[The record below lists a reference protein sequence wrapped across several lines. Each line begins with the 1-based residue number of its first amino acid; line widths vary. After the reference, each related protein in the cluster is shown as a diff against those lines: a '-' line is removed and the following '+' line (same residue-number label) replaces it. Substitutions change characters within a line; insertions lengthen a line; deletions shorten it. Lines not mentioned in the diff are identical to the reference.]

1 MKKIT
6 LSVDGMTCSACSV
19 GLEKYLNKQDG
30 IKATSVNLVL
40 GTATIIYDE
49 NKLTPDDLD
58 KFVSKAGFKS
68 LGEFKGLEEINKKKK
83 TKINLIIFTVLI
95 LIFMYISMG
104 QMLNLPVPNI
114 LSKDENPVNYVITI
128 FILSLAF
135 LIYGFDIIKNGY
147 KNAIHLTL
155 NMDTLITLGV
165 FSSFLYSL
173 YNMILILNGNYDK
186 VHDLYFESSAMV
198 IYFIK
203 LGRYFEGISQNKTKE
218 AIKKLVTVTPDKAYL
233 KENDKIKEITLDEI
247 KKDDILVCHPGE
259 KIAADGTIVSG
270 EAHLDESFI
279 TGESAPLKKSL
290 NDKVITGSINY
301 DGYIEYKAE
310 KFGKNSAISE
320 IVKLVTEASSDKS
333 KIETLADKISG
344 YFVIIVIILATIT
357 FLLHLLTGNS
367 FGASLNYFVTVLVVA
382 CPCSLGLATPVAI
395 IISEGLCASH
405 GLVIKKSSAFETAN
419 KIKAIIF
426 DKTGTLTYGKPRI
439 SEIINYTDKSDDEIL
454 KLVSSAEIKSS
465 HPLSTAFKNYIENH
479 NLKPYDSSDFKNT
492 PGKGIEATVN
502 SQKLIIG
509 SSSFLKENKIK
520 IPKNKIKNNT
530 LIYVSI
536 NGKLS
541 AVISISDV
549 IRKEAKEVIEKLNSQ
564 GIQTIMLT
572 GDNSAV
578 AKAISSSLNIKEY
591 YASQTPKDKAQ
602 VIQKLKEKYGYIMM
616 CGDGINDSIALTKAD
631 IGLSLKGASDI
642 AINCADVILIK
653 DDLTG
658 ILNLLN
664 VSKKTFRKIK
674 QNLFWAFFYN
684 SLMIPIAMGL
694 VKDLTISPV
703 IASIAMMFSSIFVV
717 LNSLSLNKIKLKN

>member
-114 LSKDENPVNYVITI
+114 LSKNENLVNYVITI
-128 FILSLAF
+128 FILSLVF

-439 SEIINYTDKSDDEIL
+439 SEIINYTDKPDDEIL

-465 HPLSTAFKNYIENH
+465 HPLSTAFKNYLENH

-591 YASQTPKDKAQ
+591 YASQTPKDKAE

-664 VSKKTFRKIK
+664 VRKKTFRKIK

>member
-279 TGESAPLKKSL
+279 TGESSPLKKSL

-465 HPLSTAFKNYIENH
+465 HPLSTAFKNYLENH

-520 IPKNKIKNNT
+520 IPKSKIKNNT

>member
-279 TGESAPLKKSL
+279 TGESSPLKKSL

-439 SEIINYTDKSDDEIL
+439 SEIINYTDKPDDEIL

-465 HPLSTAFKNYIENH
+465 HPLSTAFKNYLENH

-572 GDNSAV
+572 GDNSTV

>member
-58 KFVSKAGFKS
+58 NFVSKAGFKS

-279 TGESAPLKKSL
+279 TGESSPLKKSL

-520 IPKNKIKNNT
+520 ISKNKIKNNT

-572 GDNSAV
+572 GDNSTV

-653 DDLTG
+653 DDLMG
-658 ILNLLN
+658 ILNLLK

-674 QNLFWAFFYN
+674 QNLFWSFFYN

-694 VKDLTISPV
+694 VKELNISPV

>member
-114 LSKDENPVNYVITI
+114 LSEDENPVNYVITI

-259 KIAADGTIVSG
+259 KIAADGTIISG

-279 TGESAPLKKSL
+279 TGESSPLKKSL

-357 FLLHLLTGNS
+357 FLLHFLTGNS

-439 SEIINYTDKSDDEIL
+439 SEIINYTDKPDDEIL

-465 HPLSTAFKNYIENH
+465 HPLSTAFKNYLENH

-520 IPKNKIKNNT
+520 IPKSKIKNNT

-572 GDNSAV
+572 GDNIAV

-653 DDLTG
+653 DDLMG
-658 ILNLLN
+658 ILNLLK

-674 QNLFWAFFYN
+674 QNLFWSFFYN

-694 VKDLTISPV
+694 IKGLTISPV

-717 LNSLSLNKIKLKN
+717 LNSLSLNKIKN

>member
-233 KENDKIKEITLDEI
+233 KEKGKIKEITLDEI
-247 KKDDILVCHPGE
+247 KRDDILVCHPGE
-259 KIAADGTIVSG
+259 KIAADGTIISG

-279 TGESAPLKKSL
+279 TGESSPLKKSL

-465 HPLSTAFKNYIENH
+465 HPLSTAFKNYLENH

>member
-49 NKLTPDDLD
+49 TKLTPDDLD

-279 TGESAPLKKSL
+279 TGESSPLKKSL
-290 NDKVITGSINY
+290 NDKVITGSIYY

-439 SEIINYTDKSDDEIL
+439 SEIINYTDKPDDEIL

-465 HPLSTAFKNYIENH
+465 HPLSTAFKNYLENH

-684 SLMIPIAMGL
+684 SLMITIAMGL

>member
-19 GLEKYLNKQDG
+19 GLEKYLTKQDG

-49 NKLTPDDLD
+49 TKLTPDDLD

-233 KENDKIKEITLDEI
+233 KEKDKIKEITLDEI

-357 FLLHLLTGNS
+357 FLLHFLTGNS

-439 SEIINYTDKSDDEIL
+439 SEIINYTDKPDDEIL

-492 PGKGIEATVN
+492 PGKGIEATIN

-520 IPKNKIKNNT
+520 ISKNKIKNNT

-572 GDNSAV
+572 GDNSTV

-653 DDLTG
+653 DDLMG
-658 ILNLLN
+658 ILNLLK

-674 QNLFWAFFYN
+674 QNLFWSFFYN

-694 VKDLTISPV
+694 VKELNISPV

>member
-58 KFVSKAGFKS
+58 NFVSKAGFKS

-279 TGESAPLKKSL
+279 TGESSPLKKSL

-439 SEIINYTDKSDDEIL
+439 SEIINYTDKPDDEIL

-465 HPLSTAFKNYIENH
+465 HPLSTAFKNYLENH

-549 IRKEAKEVIEKLNSQ
+549 IRNEAKEVIEKLNSQ

>member
-128 FILSLAF
+128 FILSLVF

-279 TGESAPLKKSL
+279 TGESSPLKKSL

-439 SEIINYTDKSDDEIL
+439 SEIINYTDKPDDEIL

-520 IPKNKIKNNT
+520 IPKSKIKNNT

-572 GDNSAV
+572 GDNSTV

>member
-49 NKLTPDDLD
+49 TKLTPDDLD

-83 TKINLIIFTVLI
+83 IKVNLIIFTILI
-95 LIFMYISMG
+95 LIFVYLSMG
-104 QMLNLPVPNI
+104 QMLNLPVPNA
-114 LSKDENPVNYVITI
+114 LNKEENPTNYVITI
-128 FILSLAF
+128 FTLSTLF
-135 LIYGFDIIKNGY
+135 LIYGFDIIKSGY

-203 LGRYFEGISQNKTKE
+203 LGRYLEGLSQNKTKE

-233 KENDKIKEITLDEI
+233 KENNKIKEITLDEI
-247 KKDDILVCHPGE
+247 QKGDILVCHPGE

-333 KIETLADKISG
+333 KIETLADKISS
-344 YFVIIVIILATIT
+344 YFVIIIFILAIIT
-357 FLLHLLTGNS
+357 FLLHYIIGNTL
-367 FGASLNYFVTVLVVA
+367 GESLNYFITVLVVA

-395 IISEGLCASH
+395 IIAEGLCASH
-405 GLVIKKSSAFETAN
+405 GLVIKKSSVFETAN
-419 KIKAIIF
+419 KVKAVIF

-439 SEIINYTDKSDDEIL
+439 SEIINYTDKPDDEIL

-465 HPLSTAFKNYIENH
+465 HPLSTAFKNYLEN
-479 NLKPYDSSDFKNT
+479 NYLKPYDSSEFKT
-492 PGKGIEATVN
+492 IPGKGITATVN
-502 SQKLIIG
+502 GQKLIIG
-509 SSSFLKENKIK
+509 NSNFLKENKIK
-520 IPKNKIKNNT
+520 IPKNKNNNT

-541 AVISISDV
+541 ALISISDI
-549 IRKEAKEVIEKLNSQ
+549 IRKEAQEVIKKLNNQ

-572 GDNSAV
+572 GDNNAV
-578 AKAISSSLNIKEY
+578 AKQIASSLNIKEY
-591 YASQTPKDKAQ
+591 YASKTPKEKAQ
-602 VIQKLKEKYGYIMM
+602 IIQKLKEKYDYIMM
-616 CGDGINDSIALTKAD
+616 CGDGINDSVALTKAD

-658 ILNLLN
+658 IINLLK

-694 VKDLTISPV
+694 IKGLTISPV

-717 LNSLSLNKIKLKN
+717 LNSLSLNKIKN

>member
-49 NKLTPDDLD
+49 TKVNLDDLN

-83 TKINLIIFTVLI
+83 IKVNLIIFTILI
-95 LIFMYISMG
+95 LIFVYLSMG
-104 QMLNLPVPNI
+104 QMLNLPVPNA
-114 LSKDENPVNYVITI
+114 LNKEENPTNYVITI
-128 FILSLAF
+128 FTLSTLF
-135 LIYGFDIIKNGY
+135 LIYGFDIIKSGY

-203 LGRYFEGISQNKTKE
+203 LGRYLEGLSQNKTKE

-233 KENDKIKEITLDEI
+233 KENNKIKEITLDEI
-247 KKDDILVCHPGE
+247 QKGDILVCHPGE

-333 KIETLADKISG
+333 KIETLADKISS
-344 YFVIIVIILATIT
+344 YFVIIIFILAIIT
-357 FLLHLLTGNS
+357 FLLHYIIGNTL
-367 FGASLNYFVTVLVVA
+367 GESLNYFITVLVVA

-395 IISEGLCASH
+395 IIAEGLCASH
-405 GLVIKKSSAFETAN
+405 GLVIKKSSVFETAN

-439 SEIINYTDKSDDEIL
+439 SEIINYTDKPDDEIL

-502 SQKLIIG
+502 GQKLIVG
-509 SSSFLKENKIK
+509 NSNFLKENKIK
-520 IPKNKIKNNT
+520 IPKNKNNNT

-541 AVISISDV
+541 ALISISDV
-549 IRKEAKEVIEKLNSQ
+549 IRKEAQEVIKKLNNQ

-572 GDNSAV
+572 GDNNAV
-578 AKAISSSLNIKEY
+578 AKQIASTLNIKEY
-591 YASQTPKDKAQ
+591 YASKKTKKKAQ
-602 VIQKLKEKYGYIMM
+602 IIQKLKEKYDYIMM

-653 DDLTG
+653 DDLMG
-658 ILNLLN
+658 ILNLLK

-674 QNLFWAFFYN
+674 QNLFWSFFYN

-694 VKDLTISPV
+694 VKELNISPV

>member
-279 TGESAPLKKSL
+279 TGESSPLKKSL

-439 SEIINYTDKSDDEIL
+439 SEIINYTDKPDDEIL

-465 HPLSTAFKNYIENH
+465 HPLSTAFKNYLENH

-674 QNLFWAFFYN
+674 QNLFWTFFYN

>member
-1 MKKIT
+1 
-6 LSVDGMTCSACSV
+6 
-19 GLEKYLNKQDG
+19 
-30 IKATSVNLVL
+30 
-40 GTATIIYDE
+40 
-49 NKLTPDDLD
+49 
-58 KFVSKAGFKS
+58 
-68 LGEFKGLEEINKKKK
+68 
-83 TKINLIIFTVLI
+83 
-95 LIFMYISMG
+95 MYISMG
-104 QMLNLPVPNI
+104 HMLNLPALPYLDPHKHVYP
-114 LSKDENPVNYVITI
+114 YMITLLLLTI
-128 FILSLAF
+128 SF

-233 KENDKIKEITLDEI
+233 KENDKITLDEI

-439 SEIINYTDKSDDEIL
+439 SEIINYTDKPDDEIL

-465 HPLSTAFKNYIENH
+465 HPLSTAFKNYLENH

-674 QNLFWAFFYN
+674 QNLFWTFFYN

>member
-279 TGESAPLKKSL
+279 TGESSPLKKSL

-439 SEIINYTDKSDDEIL
+439 SEIINYTDKPDDEIL

-465 HPLSTAFKNYIENH
+465 HPLSTAFKNYLENH

-572 GDNSAV
+572 GDNSTV

-653 DDLTG
+653 DDLMG
-658 ILNLLN
+658 ILNLLK

-674 QNLFWAFFYN
+674 QNLFWSFFYN

-694 VKDLTISPV
+694 VKELNISPV

>member
-233 KENDKIKEITLDEI
+233 KEKGKIKEITLDEI
-247 KKDDILVCHPGE
+247 KRDDILVCHPGE
-259 KIAADGTIVSG
+259 KIAADGTIISG

-357 FLLHLLTGNS
+357 FLLHFLTGNS

-465 HPLSTAFKNYIENH
+465 HPLSTAFKNYLENH

>member
-279 TGESAPLKKSL
+279 TGESSPLKKSL

-439 SEIINYTDKSDDEIL
+439 SEIINYTDKPDDEIL

-465 HPLSTAFKNYIENH
+465 HPLSTAFKNYLENH
-479 NLKPYDSSDFKNT
+479 NLKPYDSSYFKNT

>member
-279 TGESAPLKKSL
+279 TGESSPLKKSL

-395 IISEGLCASH
+395 IIAEGLCASH
-405 GLVIKKSSAFETAN
+405 GLVIKKSSVFETAN
-419 KIKAIIF
+419 KVKAVIF
-426 DKTGTLTYGKPRI
+426 DKTGTLTYGKPRFSQI
-439 SEIINYTDKSDDEIL
+439 ENYTDKPDDEIL

-520 IPKNKIKNNT
+520 LPKNKIKNNT

-694 VKDLTISPV
+694 VKELNISPV

>member
-49 NKLTPDDLD
+49 TKVNLDDLN

-83 TKINLIIFTVLI
+83 IKVNLIIFTILI
-95 LIFMYISMG
+95 LIFVYLSMG
-104 QMLNLPVPNI
+104 QMLNLPVPNA
-114 LSKDENPVNYVITI
+114 LNKEENPTNYVITI
-128 FILSLAF
+128 FTLSTLF
-135 LIYGFDIIKNGY
+135 LIYGFDIIKSGY

-233 KENDKIKEITLDEI
+233 KEKGKIKEITLDEI
-247 KKDDILVCHPGE
+247 KRDDILVCHPGE
-259 KIAADGTIVSG
+259 KIAADGTIISG

-357 FLLHLLTGNS
+357 FLLHFLTGNS

-419 KIKAIIF
+419 KVKAVIF
-426 DKTGTLTYGKPRI
+426 DKTGTLTYGKPRFSQI
-439 SEIINYTDKSDDEIL
+439 ENYTDKPDDEIL

-465 HPLSTAFKNYIENH
+465 HPLSTAFKNYLEN
-479 NLKPYDSSDFKNT
+479 NYLKPYDSSEFKT
-492 PGKGIEATVN
+492 IPGKGITATVN
-502 SQKLIIG
+502 GQKLIIG
-509 SSSFLKENKIK
+509 NSNFLKENKIK
-520 IPKNKIKNNT
+520 IPKNKNNNT

-541 AVISISDV
+541 ALISISDI
-549 IRKEAKEVIEKLNSQ
+549 IRKEAQEVIKKLNNQ

-572 GDNSAV
+572 GDNNAV
-578 AKAISSSLNIKEY
+578 AKQIASSLNIKEY
-591 YASQTPKDKAQ
+591 YASKTPKEKAQ
-602 VIQKLKEKYGYIMM
+602 IIQKLKEKYDYIMM
-616 CGDGINDSIALTKAD
+616 CGDGINDSVALTKAD

-658 ILNLLN
+658 IINLLK

-674 QNLFWAFFYN
+674 QNLFWSFFYN

-694 VKDLTISPV
+694 VKELNISPV

>member
-49 NKLTPDDLD
+49 TKLTPDDLD

-68 LGEFKGLEEINKKKK
+68 LGEFKELEEINKKKK

-114 LSKDENPVNYVITI
+114 LSKNENLVNYVITI
-128 FILSLAF
+128 FILSLVF

-465 HPLSTAFKNYIENH
+465 HPLSTAFKNYLENH

-674 QNLFWAFFYN
+674 QNLFWTFFYN

>member
-279 TGESAPLKKSL
+279 TGESSPLKKSL

-439 SEIINYTDKSDDEIL
+439 SEIINYTDKPDDEIL

-465 HPLSTAFKNYIENH
+465 HPLSTAFKNYLENH

-642 AINCADVILIK
+642 AINCADIILIK

-664 VSKKTFRKIK
+664 VRKKTFRKIK

>member
-279 TGESAPLKKSL
+279 TGESSPLKKSL

-426 DKTGTLTYGKPRI
+426 DKTGTLTYGEPRI
-439 SEIINYTDKSDDEIL
+439 SEIINYTDKPDDEIL

-465 HPLSTAFKNYIENH
+465 HPLSTAFKNYLENH

>member
-233 KENDKIKEITLDEI
+233 KEKGKIKEITLDEI

-439 SEIINYTDKSDDEIL
+439 SEIINYTDKPDDEIL

-520 IPKNKIKNNT
+520 ISKNKIKNNT

-572 GDNSAV
+572 GDNSTV

-653 DDLTG
+653 DDLMG
-658 ILNLLN
+658 ILNLLK

-674 QNLFWAFFYN
+674 QNLFWSFFYN

-694 VKDLTISPV
+694 VKELNISPV

>member
-49 NKLTPDDLD
+49 TKLTPDDLD

-68 LGEFKGLEEINKKKK
+68 LGEFKELEEINKKKK

-114 LSKDENPVNYVITI
+114 LSKNENLVNYVITI
-128 FILSLAF
+128 FILSLVF

-259 KIAADGTIVSG
+259 KIAADGTVISG

-357 FLLHLLTGNS
+357 FLLHFLTGNS

-419 KIKAIIF
+419 KIKTIIF

-439 SEIINYTDKSDDEIL
+439 SEIINYTDKPDDEIL

-520 IPKNKIKNNT
+520 ISKNKIKNNT

-572 GDNSAV
+572 GDNSTV

-658 ILNLLN
+658 IINLLK

-694 VKDLTISPV
+694 IKGLTISPV

-717 LNSLSLNKIKLKN
+717 LNSLSLNKIKN

>member
-49 NKLTPDDLD
+49 TKLTPDDLD

-68 LGEFKGLEEINKKKK
+68 LGEFKELEEINKKKK

-279 TGESAPLKKSL
+279 TGESSPLKKSL

-439 SEIINYTDKSDDEIL
+439 SEIINYTDKPDDEIL

-465 HPLSTAFKNYIENH
+465 HPLSTAFKNYLENH

>member
-49 NKLTPDDLD
+49 TKLTPDDLD

-68 LGEFKGLEEINKKKK
+68 LGEFKELEEINKKKK

-104 QMLNLPVPNI
+104 QMLNLPVPNA
-114 LSKDENPVNYVITI
+114 LNKEENPTNYVITI
-128 FILSLAF
+128 FTLSTLF

-233 KENDKIKEITLDEI
+233 KEKGKIKEITLDEI

-279 TGESAPLKKSL
+279 TGESSPLKKSL

-439 SEIINYTDKSDDEIL
+439 SEIINYTDKPDDEIL

-520 IPKNKIKNNT
+520 ISKNKIKNNT

-572 GDNSAV
+572 GDNSTV

-653 DDLTG
+653 DDLMG
-658 ILNLLN
+658 ILNLLK

-674 QNLFWAFFYN
+674 QNLFWSFFYN

>member
-104 QMLNLPVPNI
+104 QMLNLTVPNI

-279 TGESAPLKKSL
+279 TGESSPLKKSL

-439 SEIINYTDKSDDEIL
+439 SEIINYTDKPDDEIL

-465 HPLSTAFKNYIENH
+465 HPLSTAFKNYLENH

>member
-279 TGESAPLKKSL
+279 TGESSPLKKSL

-465 HPLSTAFKNYIENH
+465 HPLSTAFKNYLENH

-653 DDLTG
+653 DDLMG
-658 ILNLLN
+658 ILNLLK

-674 QNLFWAFFYN
+674 QNLFWSFFYN

-717 LNSLSLNKIKLKN
+717 LNSLSLNKIKN

>member
-68 LGEFKGLEEINKKKK
+68 LGEFKELEEINKKKK

-279 TGESAPLKKSL
+279 TGESSPLKKSL

-439 SEIINYTDKSDDEIL
+439 SEIINYTDKPDDEIL

-465 HPLSTAFKNYIENH
+465 HPLSTAFKNYLENH

>member
-279 TGESAPLKKSL
+279 TGESSPLKKSL

-382 CPCSLGLATPVAI
+382 CPCSLGLATPVAV

-439 SEIINYTDKSDDEIL
+439 SEIINYTDKPDDEIL

-465 HPLSTAFKNYIENH
+465 HPLSTAFKNYLENH

-492 PGKGIEATVN
+492 PGKGIKATVN

-520 IPKNKIKNNT
+520 ISKNKIKNNT

-572 GDNSAV
+572 GDNSTV

-653 DDLTG
+653 DDLMG
-658 ILNLLN
+658 ILNLLK

-674 QNLFWAFFYN
+674 QNLFWSFFYN

-694 VKDLTISPV
+694 VKELNISPV

>member
-279 TGESAPLKKSL
+279 TGESSPLKKSL

-439 SEIINYTDKSDDEIL
+439 SEIINYTDKPDDEIL

-549 IRKEAKEVIEKLNSQ
+549 IRKEAKEVIEKLNGQ

>member
-19 GLEKYLNKQDG
+19 GLEKYLTKQDG

-49 NKLTPDDLD
+49 TKLTPDDLD

-233 KENDKIKEITLDEI
+233 KEKDKIKEITLDEI

-439 SEIINYTDKSDDEIL
+439 SEIINYTDKPDDEIL

-479 NLKPYDSSDFKNT
+479 NLKPYDSSEFKNT

>member
-279 TGESAPLKKSL
+279 TGESSPLKKSL

-439 SEIINYTDKSDDEIL
+439 SEIINYTDKPDDEIL

>member
-114 LSKDENPVNYVITI
+114 LSKNENPVNYVITI

-233 KENDKIKEITLDEI
+233 KEKGKIKEITLDEI
-247 KKDDILVCHPGE
+247 KRDDILVCHPGE
-259 KIAADGTIVSG
+259 KIAADGTIISG

-439 SEIINYTDKSDDEIL
+439 SEIINYTDKPDDEIL

-520 IPKNKIKNNT
+520 ISKNKIKNNT

-572 GDNSAV
+572 GDNSTV

-653 DDLTG
+653 DDLMG
-658 ILNLLN
+658 ILNLLK

-674 QNLFWAFFYN
+674 QNLFWSFFYN

-694 VKDLTISPV
+694 VKELNISPV

>member
-279 TGESAPLKKSL
+279 TGESSPLKKSL

-465 HPLSTAFKNYIENH
+465 HPLSTAFKNYLENH

-520 IPKNKIKNNT
+520 IPKSKIKNNT

-642 AINCADVILIK
+642 AINCADIILIK

>member
-49 NKLTPDDLD
+49 TKLTPDDLD

-279 TGESAPLKKSL
+279 TGESSPLKKSL

-405 GLVIKKSSAFETAN
+405 GFVIKKSSAFETAN

-439 SEIINYTDKSDDEIL
+439 SEIINYTDKPDDEIL

-465 HPLSTAFKNYIENH
+465 HPLSTAFKNYLENH

-549 IRKEAKEVIEKLNSQ
+549 IRKEAKEVIEKLNGQ

-684 SLMIPIAMGL
+684 SLMITIAMGL

>member
-49 NKLTPDDLD
+49 TKLTPDDLD

-68 LGEFKGLEEINKKKK
+68 LGELKELEEINKKKK

-233 KENDKIKEITLDEI
+233 KEKGKIKEITLDEI
-247 KKDDILVCHPGE
+247 KRDDILVCHPGE
-259 KIAADGTIVSG
+259 KIAADGTIISG

-357 FLLHLLTGNS
+357 FLLHFLTGNS

-465 HPLSTAFKNYIENH
+465 HPLSTAFKNYLENH

-520 IPKNKIKNNT
+520 IPKSKIKNNT

-572 GDNSAV
+572 GDNIAV

>member
-279 TGESAPLKKSL
+279 TGESSPLKKSL